1 MASCRFCLNESC
13 DSWYSNYCKHCHKL
27 QRVIHLFTIDKVM
40 NIIENVLIVDE
51 ETQKEKVKDEL
62 KTILTTREYNL
73 RKRKEEQKES
83 EK

>member
-13 DSWYSNYCKHCHKL
+13 DSWYSNYCAKCHKL

-51 ETQKEKVKDEL
+51 ETQKDKIKDEL

-73 RKRKEEQKES
+73 RKKKEQ